1 MEHFS
6 GDKFRKIKANERNN
20 TGRII
25 SEFNE
30 DFANFAPLKLNGL
43 KSRSAKANDK
53 TYSSV
58 SILVIEL
65 SSPQRRSK

>member
-1 MEHFS
+1 MKHFC

-30 DFANFAPLKLNGL
+30 DFTNFAPLKLNGFD
-43 KSRSAKANDK
+43 SRSAKSGYALGRIVK
-53 TYSSV
+53 PRYER
-58 SILVIEL
+58 IAQKI
-65 SSPQRRSK
+65 K